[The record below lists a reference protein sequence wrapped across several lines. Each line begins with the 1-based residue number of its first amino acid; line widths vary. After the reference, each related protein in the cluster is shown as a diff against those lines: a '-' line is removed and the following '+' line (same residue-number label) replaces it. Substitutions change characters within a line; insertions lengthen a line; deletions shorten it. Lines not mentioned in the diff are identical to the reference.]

1 MRLDELSSPPGAR
14 HNRKRVGRGN
24 GSGHGTYSGRGVK
37 GQKARSG
44 SSMRPSFEG
53 GQLPLVK
60 RLPEQRG
67 FTNIFKKNYATVN
80 LDMLAARFSQGTE
93 VTPVSLR
100 AAKLIRGTSQL
111 VKVLGRGELDR
122 SLTVV
127 AHKFSSEA
135 RRKIEAAGGRAVQV

>member
-1 MRLDELSSPPGAR
+1 
-14 HNRKRVGRGN
+14 
-24 GSGHGTYSGRGVK
+24 
-37 GQKARSG
+37 
-44 SSMRPSFEG
+44 
-53 GQLPLVK
+53 
-60 RLPEQRG
+60 
-67 FTNIFKKNYATVN
+67 
-80 LDMLAARFSQGTE
+80 MLAARFSQGTE